1 MVRKL
6 MTAALVLTLGLS
18 LAACGT
24 QNAGTAAKGMGA
36 NAASQDW
43 AIQRQREA
51 RGPLEDSGSYK
62 ADTDGRVKGYDTD
75 SADGKRSTVTG
86 KLKQA
91 GDDLAD
97 GAGSALKDTGE
108 ATKDVAEGAGNA
120 VKEAAKGAGSA
131 AKKAGDA
138 VKDAA
143 RSVGDAAED
152 TLDGVTG
159 AAKDT
164 AKNAK
169 K

>member
-18 LAACGT
+18 LAACGA
-24 QNAGTAAKGMGA
+24 QNAGTAAKGMGT

-108 ATKDVAEGAGNA
+108 ATKDVAEGAG
-120 VKEAAKGAGSA
+120 SA

-138 VKDAA
+138 VKDAV
-143 RSVGDAAED
+143 RSVGDTAED